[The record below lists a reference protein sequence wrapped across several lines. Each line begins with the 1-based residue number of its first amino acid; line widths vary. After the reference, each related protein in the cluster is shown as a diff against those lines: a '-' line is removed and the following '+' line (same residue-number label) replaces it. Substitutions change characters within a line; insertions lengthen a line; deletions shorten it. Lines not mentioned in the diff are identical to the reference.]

1 MDIPLRTLTLL
12 ALCMIAVNSA
22 YLDPSPKP
30 ATEKVD
36 KISDTPITQRKITLN
51 ITIYIP
57 PSATNSTKIVSTSLT
72 YINSNLVY
80 TIKAQRSGSDA
91 SCPDKS
97 TDKSCITSPEEPE
110 LKVMVYKIVE
120 SKDTFICAGN
130 VTDENLSAVIDT
142 EGPEITVHANKSKGE
157 QNTATA
163 TIKVVSKTIHYAGFS
178 KVSSGISLVVST
190 TQTLEPTATIPTMAK
205 ATSEKTT
212 QRHIQETAKLT
223 TTTTTT
229 TPTSMGESSLCRG
242 PLSGLIFLVL
252 LLTFLCN

>member
-12 ALCMIAVNSA
+12 ALCVIVNSA

-36 KISDTPITQRKITLN
+36 KISDTPITLN

-57 PSATNSTKIVSTSLT
+57 PSATNSTKIVSTSLS

-91 SCPDKS
+91 SCQ
-97 TDKSCITSPEEPE
+97 DKSCITSPEEPE

-120 SKDTFICAGN
+120 SKDTFVCAGN

-205 ATSEKTT
+205 ATREKTT

-229 TPTSMGESSLCRG
+229 IPTSMGESSLCRG
-242 PLSGLIFLVL
+242 PLSGLIFLVS
-252 LLTFLCN
+252 LLTFLYN